1 MIQMN
6 LQNRRRLTD
15 LENKRMVA
23 GRKNEGKEKLGSLL
37 KSCTH
42 CCISHG

>member
-6 LQNRRRLTD
+6 LQKRRRLTE

-23 GRKNEGKEKLGSLL
+23 GRKNEGKE
-37 KSCTH
+37 
-42 CCISHG
+42 

>member
-6 LQNRRRLTD
+6 LQKRRRLTD

-23 GRKNEGKEKLGSLL
+23 GRKNEGKE
-37 KSCTH
+37 
-42 CCISHG
+42 